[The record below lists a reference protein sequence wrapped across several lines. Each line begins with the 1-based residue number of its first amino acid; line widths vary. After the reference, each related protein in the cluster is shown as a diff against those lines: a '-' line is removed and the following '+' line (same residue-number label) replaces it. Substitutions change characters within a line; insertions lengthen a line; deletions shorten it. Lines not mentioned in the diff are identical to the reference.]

1 MGDHLFAI
9 CEGDLPY
16 AVCLTSNGD
25 TETLGHHDFDEKLGM
40 NMTAHPKKDP
50 ATDETFAFRNGP
62 IPPFVTHFYF
72 DASGEKQIDVH
83 IAMAGRHPLFMHD
96 FAITKKHTV
105 SVDTQLNMCYTEMI
119 LRGDSLLHSDPT
131 KASRIG
137 VIPRCAKDSLQM
149 RWFDVPGFNNI
160 HAINE
165 WDEEDGNVI
174 ILAPN
179 ILSIEHA
186 FGKTELVP
194 CLIEKV
200 RIDLRTGIVSRH
212 PISARNLDM
221 GVINP

>member
-1 MGDHLFAI
+1 MI
-9 CEGDLPY
+9 
-16 AVCLTSNGD
+16 
-25 TETLGHHDFDEKLGM
+25 
-40 NMTAHPKKDP
+40 
-50 ATDETFAFRNGP
+50 
-62 IPPFVTHFYF
+62 HFYF

-105 SVDTQLNMCYTEMI
+105 SVDTQLHMYYTEMI

-165 WDEEDGNVI
+165 WDE
-174 ILAPN
+174 
-179 ILSIEHA
+179 
-186 FGKTELVP
+186 
-194 CLIEKV
+194 
-200 RIDLRTGIVSRH
+200 
-212 PISARNLDM
+212 
-221 GVINP
+221 

>member
-1 MGDHLFAI
+1 
-9 CEGDLPY
+9 
-16 AVCLTSNGD
+16 
-25 TETLGHHDFDEKLGM
+25 
-40 NMTAHPKKDP
+40 
-50 ATDETFAFRNGP
+50 
-62 IPPFVTHFYF
+62 
-72 DASGEKQIDVH
+72 
-83 IAMAGRHPLFMHD
+83 MAGRHPLFMHD

-105 SVDTQLNMCYTEMI
+105 SVDAQLNMYYTEII

-179 ILSIEHA
+179 ILSIEQA

-194 CLIEKV
+194 CLMEKV

-221 GVINP
+221 GNTRSGGVGGLGANTEADEDNGYVVSYVHDAKTGESKFLVTDAKSPHLDIEATVKSTQSVPTGSHGLFVREVELRKLYNCKYPIT